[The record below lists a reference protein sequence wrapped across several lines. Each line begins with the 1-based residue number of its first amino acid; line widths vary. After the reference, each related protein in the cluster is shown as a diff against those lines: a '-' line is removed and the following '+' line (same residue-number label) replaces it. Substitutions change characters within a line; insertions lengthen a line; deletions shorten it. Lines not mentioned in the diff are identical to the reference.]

1 MQRSDDQVRVRPAA
15 APGAT
20 ESAARATSQPV
31 QPGARAAHAA
41 LAPARAT
48 LATGPA
54 FTAALATLATASW
67 TAATL
72 ATLAA
77 RATGVTTR
85 RPLLRVGWPQ
95 LCAVRLAVLLL

>member
-54 FTAALATLATASW
+54 FTAALATLA
-67 TAATL
+67 
-72 ATLAA
+72 A
-77 RATGVTTR
+77 RATGVTTQ